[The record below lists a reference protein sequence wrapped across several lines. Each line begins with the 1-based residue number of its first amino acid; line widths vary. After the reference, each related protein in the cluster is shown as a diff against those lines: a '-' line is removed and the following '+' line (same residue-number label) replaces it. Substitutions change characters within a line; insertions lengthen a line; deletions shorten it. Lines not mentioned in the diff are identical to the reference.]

1 MGRRLGDV
9 LCAQGALTPQNLG
22 RGLDEQRRRGGL
34 LGERLIELR
43 LLSPDDLAR
52 ALTRQTDLLLT
63 ELDAAVSALAA
74 EIAAG
79 GAPSAPGT
87 APAPLVRLVDTL
99 LAKAVALDAS
109 DLHLEPAA
117 DACLVRYRVH
127 GLLSTAFRLARALH
141 PPLVS
146 RVKIL
151 ASLDIA
157 ERRLPQDGAVRATHA
172 GHAVDLRISS
182 LPTQYGEKL
191 VIRILDQSRPLL
203 TLAGLGLGADLAAV
217 EGLLTRRKGI
227 ILVTGPTGS
236 GKTTTL
242 YAMINA
248 IRDGSTNLITV
259 EDPIEYSMPGVN
271 QVQVHPEIGLT
282 FARTLR
288 AILRQD
294 PDVILIGEIRDGETA
309 EIAFRAAMT
318 GHLVLS
324 TLHTNDAPAT
334 VTRLIDLGVPR
345 YLVAAQ
351 TTGILA
357 QRLVRALCPACRAQG
372 LPALAPVLQLA
383 LPPATCDDPT
393 WWRPVGCGACRGTG
407 YRGRISLFESLI
419 PGRALREEISDG
431 ASEDAI
437 RVAAIRGG
445 MASLLSD
452 GLAKARAGLTTLEE
466 VGRVLEPDELT
477 PLLCDAC
484 GRVKPAGFPWCPFC
498 GARARGFCG
507 GCRQALSAAWSHCPA
522 CGAKRSSQLTGDSS
536 QGENPSFL

>member
-22 RGLDEQRRRGGL
+22 RGLDEQRRRGGR

-43 LLSPDDLAR
+43 LLSPDDLTR
-52 ALTRQTDLLLT
+52 ALTRQTDLLLA
-63 ELDAAVSALAA
+63 ELDTAVPALAA

-109 DLHLEPAA
+109 DLHLEPSS

-127 GLLSTAFRLARALH
+127 GLVSTAFSLPRALH

-157 ERRLPQDGAVRATHA
+157 ERRLPQDGAIRGTHA

-182 LPTQYGEKL
+182 LPTQYGEKV

-203 TLAGLGLGADLAAV
+203 TLAGLGLAAHLAAL

-271 QVQVHPEIGLT
+271 QVQIHAEIGLT
-282 FARTLR
+282 FARALR

-372 LPALAPVLQLA
+372 RPALAPVLQLA
-383 LPPATCDDPT
+383 LPPTTCDDPT

-419 PGRALREEISDG
+419 PGRALREQISDG

-477 PLLCDAC
+477 PSLCDAC
-484 GRVKPAGFPWCPFC
+484 GRVKPAGFPWCPLC
-498 GARARGFCG
+498 GTRARGFCG
-507 GCRQALSAAWSHCPA
+507 GCGQALSAAWSHCPA
-522 CGAKRSSQLTGDSS
+522 CGVKRS
-536 QGENPSFL
+536 